1 MFVYLV
7 RFFFPSTP
15 EIQFFFFSCGLNWH
29 GIYLKGARGVLLYD
43 KVLSTKELDSWL
55 QPVYNCIFINFF
67 SFYWVKKRW
76 ISFDFSFFFPPNIL
90 PGKNADLCA
99 LFITTNGRIIHTCRL
114 MEEFFSLEFI
124 LWFDID
130 YHSEIFFMCWLAW
143 WWIKPVC
150 VFSQNPFPV
159 KLPHSK
165 SGFLEFRR
173 YYGE

>member
-1 MFVYLV
+1 MFYYMTRFCQQRNWIHGFNLCTTVYSLI
-7 RFFFPSTP
+7 FFPFTEWKKDKFLLIFP
-15 EIQFFFFSCGLNWH
+15 FFSSQ
-29 GIYLKGARGVLLYD
+29 Y
-43 KVLSTKELDSWL
+43 STWEICRSL
-55 QPVYNCIFINFF
+55 FI
-67 SFYWVKKRW
+67 
-76 ISFDFSFFFPPNIL
+76 
-90 PGKNADLCA
+90 
-99 LFITTNGRIIHTCRL
+99 FITTSGRIIHTCRL
-114 MEEFFSLEFI
+114 MEEFFSSEFI